1 MAAIEEKKYTSVDFP
16 TAFALSDEL
25 QKTASE
31 LQGSI
36 DPAVS
41 QSDFKALSSKDL
53 CGSFPK
59 NFDDSIKNLIES
71 INTAITQTNTFL
83 KELKDTDDKIAG
95 LFDPNGQETGS
106 SGPRTKYPDTPGG
119 GGGGKQPDKEKETE
133 SGTQHGSEIGT
144 EQGTEAGVD
153 NTQQQMDKFKQ
164 LSLSD
169 LNEVTATLMNY
180 AKEKNMTIDALLSD
194 KAYSDKIKEI
204 LLKNTKIPQEFRTLI
219 EQGKSEC
226 IVTALKNI
234 LSAENN
240 LVIGLDTDTSMVV
253 KSMLERIAAEN
264 NISVNSLLSGD
275 KVSDVV
281 KKGLESMG
289 AILNA
294 TKNYKV
300 EDVQENM
307 LSIYD
312 GSDVTV
318 DNTTMNSIR
327 DQIDAIS
334 QATTI
339 SYNELLETEDY
350 RDLMAKSMG
359 RLQRTS
365 WFLSTLSKCSD
376 SAITG
381 ALKNILNFKRS

>member
-95 LFDPNGQETGS
+95 LFDPSSQENGS
-106 SGPRTKYPDTPGG
+106 SSPKPTYTPTGG
-119 GGGGKQPDKEKETE
+119 GPSKKPDKEKETE
-133 SGTQHGSEIGT
+133 SGTQQGTESGT

-226 IVTALKNI
+226 IITALKNI

-264 NISVNSLLSGD
+264 NISVDKLFSGD

-334 QATTI
+334 QKTTI